1 LISLHLLGTVPLAL
15 AQVVAG
21 SETLVVVAQQ
31 SGWQRWVAMLAD
43 LATIIIALALIAIS
57 MGLIAAAWHSRK
69 IYGKIHGLL
78 AQVHADLQPIIGHAA
93 EVAGDVRQMSASMRG
108 ELEQLHVA
116 LGSTRSRI
124 NEVTGAAE
132 HRIRRFNS
140 LLEMV
145 QEEAEDLF
153 VETAA
158 TLRGVKVGARTLREG
173 TDEQEWSGT
182 EPEINI
188 VAPAKPADHDTT

>member
-21 SETLVVVAQQ
+21 SETLVVMAQP
-31 SGWQRWVAMLAD
+31 SGWQRWVAVLAD
-43 LATIIIALALIAIS
+43 LALIIIALAMIAIS
-57 MGLIAAAWHSRK
+57 LGLIAAAWHSRK

-78 AQVHADLQPIIGHAA
+78 ALVHADLQPIIGHAA
-93 EVAGDVRQMSASMRG
+93 EVAGDVRKMSASMRS

-132 HRIRRFNS
+132 HRMRRFNN
-140 LLEMV
+140 LLDMV

-158 TLRGVKVGARTLREG
+158 TLRGVKVGARALREG
-173 TDEQEWSGT
+173 TDDPEWSPSD
-182 EPEINI
+182 PELNI
-188 VAPAKPADHDTT
+188 VAQAKPADHETT